1 MGREERE
8 RLEFLA
14 EMKKGESKEKSDVLE
29 EDSKPEKDISQE
41 DLEGKILK
49 ITRKKQEID
58 GTETVETIEIK
69 KPEVIEAY
77 LKIKYSKTDKEAR
90 LNASLNNVPVEE
102 SDSDEDPEVETQ
114 NPLKLVIP
122 KGLLT
127 DQQKKRRRQTS
138 SDQDGSTFGGIDV
151 PRKKKKEFI
160 NSEEKRPR
168 GRPRKKRRPSE
179 ADYLMHRPMK
189 RERLRADPLV
199 SISSIFEKILTDLR
213 TALVND
219 IDIFMKPVDKKT
231 VADYYDVIQNPI
243 SIQCIRDKLR
253 DHKYPTRDQFLE
265 DIELIYANTRD
276 YNGLQHPISQKAI
289 ELTDFV
295 KSRIDAEQDN

>member
-1 MGREERE
+1 MILKFRI
-8 RLEFLA
+8 LKF
-14 EMKKGESKEKSDVLE
+14 
-29 EDSKPEKDISQE
+29 Q
-41 DLEGKILK
+41 DLEVQNLEV
-49 ITRKKQEID
+49 QNLEIHD
-58 GTETVETIEIK
+58 LEI
-69 KPEVIEAY
+69 PF
-77 LKIKYSKTDKEAR
+77 L
-90 LNASLNNVPVEE
+90 
-102 SDSDEDPEVETQ
+102 
-114 NPLKLVIP
+114 
-122 KGLLT
+122 
-127 DQQKKRRRQTS
+127 
-138 SDQDGSTFGGIDV
+138 GIDV

-243 SIQCIRDKLR
+243 SIQDWKR
-253 DHKYPTRDQFLE
+253 
-265 DIELIYANTRD
+265 
-276 YNGLQHPISQKAI
+276 
-289 ELTDFV
+289 
-295 KSRIDAEQDN
+295 

>member
-1 MGREERE
+1 MDQH
-8 RLEFLA
+8 LEVFIYTRNPYIFYFL
-14 EMKKGESKEKSDVLE
+14 G
-29 EDSKPEKDISQE
+29 
-41 DLEGKILK
+41 
-49 ITRKKQEID
+49 
-58 GTETVETIEIK
+58 IE
-69 KPEVIEAY
+69 V
-77 LKIKYSKTDKEAR
+77 T
-90 LNASLNNVPVEE
+90 
-102 SDSDEDPEVETQ
+102 
-114 NPLKLVIP
+114 
-122 KGLLT
+122 
-127 DQQKKRRRQTS
+127 
-138 SDQDGSTFGGIDV
+138 

-243 SIQCIRDKLR
+243 SIQDWKIN
-253 DHKYPTRDQFLE
+253 PW
-265 DIELIYANTRD
+265 I
-276 YNGLQHPISQKAI
+276 
-289 ELTDFV
+289 
-295 KSRIDAEQDN
+295 KSWMSP

>member
-1 MGREERE
+1 MILKFRI
-8 RLEFLA
+8 LKF
-14 EMKKGESKEKSDVLE
+14 
-29 EDSKPEKDISQE
+29 Q
-41 DLEGKILK
+41 DLEVQNLEV
-49 ITRKKQEID
+49 QNLEIHD
-58 GTETVETIEIK
+58 LEISF
-69 KPEVIEAY
+69 
-77 LKIKYSKTDKEAR
+77 L
-90 LNASLNNVPVEE
+90 
-102 SDSDEDPEVETQ
+102 
-114 NPLKLVIP
+114 
-122 KGLLT
+122 
-127 DQQKKRRRQTS
+127 
-138 SDQDGSTFGGIDV
+138 GIDV

-243 SIQCIRDKLR
+243 SIQDWKKLTSCF
-253 DHKYPTRDQFLE
+253 KYPGSN
-265 DIELIYANTRD
+265 IYEVNPEIHLNKFYFRWFK
-276 YNGLQHPISQKAI
+276 L
-289 ELTDFV
+289 
-295 KSRIDAEQDN
+295 

>member
-1 MGREERE
+1 MILKFRI
-8 RLEFLA
+8 LKF
-14 EMKKGESKEKSDVLE
+14 
-29 EDSKPEKDISQE
+29 Q
-41 DLEGKILK
+41 DLEIQNL
-49 ITRKKQEID
+49 EIHD
-58 GTETVETIEIK
+58 LEISF
-69 KPEVIEAY
+69 
-77 LKIKYSKTDKEAR
+77 L
-90 LNASLNNVPVEE
+90 
-102 SDSDEDPEVETQ
+102 
-114 NPLKLVIP
+114 
-122 KGLLT
+122 
-127 DQQKKRRRQTS
+127 
-138 SDQDGSTFGGIDV
+138 GIDV

-243 SIQCIRDKLR
+243 SIQDWKKITPVQNCVGDPSQLEFK
-253 DHKYPTRDQFLE
+253 DQSRFS
-265 DIELIYANTRD
+265 
-276 YNGLQHPISQKAI
+276 NGTL
-289 ELTDFV
+289 
-295 KSRIDAEQDN
+295 